1 MFYDSSSSHFY
12 ACINTGSSITWGEAR
27 NRALSMYNSALD
39 CYGYLA
45 HITSQSEQDYL
56 YTLMDKSTQGWLGA
70 TRKVSGMSGIGIGA
84 MVQQMKQTNLSS
96 AKTQMV
102 FTAHYFGATKTGTAN
117 RT

>member
-56 YTLMDKSTQGWLGA
+56 YTLMDKSTQG
-70 TRKVSGMSGIGIGA
+70 
-84 MVQQMKQTNLSS
+84 
-96 AKTQMV
+96 
-102 FTAHYFGATKTGTAN
+102 
-117 RT
+117 